1 MKFREWAPWT
11 VGVLAAIALAALRLD
26 LLHAGPDLDGD
37 AYGHAIIGRT
47 LLANPTDLRQHWVWL
62 PLWHFCYAGL
72 HLLGGGLQ
80 AMRKIDVA
88 LSSLQP
94 LLLVAALAPAKKR
107 DSSPELSTGEI
118 LGSGASPRRDDVRAL
133 AVRCLAPL
141 LLLLFPFAIE
151 HGQTGE
157 PEPLFAALLLG
168 AVVLVDR
175 PGLGGHLLAAVL
187 LSLAC
192 VLRYEAWSTL
202 PAFGLAALL
211 YAAPS
216 RKVAGTDGGEEPA
229 KARAAYTRFLA
240 VIVPGMTIIAWIFAH
255 RAQYGEFFAFA
266 KENAKFVESA
276 RKSGVGVLDP
286 FYKGITWYP
295 IRLPWHQLGPLVG
308 FAFVGGAGYCA
319 PLRRRAERREGLAFA
334 IVGPALLA
342 FITWG
347 WVRGQHLGL
356 LRHFFAVLPFYAA
369 LLAHGIVA
377 FVAFLA
383 RRLPLAIV
391 VRGRPLRAWTGASVA
406 VAIVASLTAY
416 SVMEKVI
423 PHQVNLRLIHQNAWK
438 EERIAADILRRERP
452 VRIFCDVA
460 QTEVLSGFHG
470 EEFSRAWVFDVDA
483 AWVDEEAAKGKVLIV
498 APKDHFGK
506 LTGVGEVLYEGE
518 RLRVVRVPGKLP
530 AP

>member
-1 MKFREWAPWT
+1 MKFRQWAPWIS
-11 VGVLAAIALAALRLD
+11 GVVAAVVLAALRLD
-26 LLHAGPDLDGD
+26 LLRAGPDLDGD

-72 HLLGGGLQ
+72 HLLGGGLE
-80 AMRKIDVA
+80 AMRKIDVG

-94 LLLVAALAPAKKR
+94 LLLVAALSPQKKGDLSAPISAK
-107 DSSPELSTGEI
+107 EL
-118 LGSGASPRRDDVRAL
+118 RAL

-141 LLLLFPFAIE
+141 LLILFPFAIE

-175 PGLGGHLLAAVL
+175 RSRVGHLVAGLL

-202 PAFGLAALL
+202 PAFALAALA
-211 YAAPS
+211 Y
-216 RKVAGTDGGEEPA
+216 RVVARRTIPPGSS
-229 KARAAYTRFLA
+229 ARGMYTRFLA
-240 VIVPGMTIIAWIFAH
+240 ILLPGLTIVAWIFAH

-276 RKSGVGVLDP
+276 RKSGVGTLDP
-286 FYKGITWYP
+286 FYKGITWYA
-295 IRLPWHQLGPLVG
+295 IRLPWHQLGPFVG
-308 FAFVGGAGYCA
+308 FAFLGVVGYAA
-319 PLRRRAERREGLAFA
+319 PLRLRAERREGLAFA
-334 IVGPALLA
+334 LVGTALLA

-369 LLAHGIVA
+369 LLAHGVVA
-377 FVAFLA
+377 FVAFAA
-383 RRLPLAIV
+383 RRLPLAV
-391 VRGRPLRAWTGASVA
+391 VIGGRPLRALTGALVGT
-406 VAIVASLTAY
+406 AIVGALATY
-416 SVMEKVI
+416 TVIEKVV
-423 PHQVNLRLIHQNAWK
+423 PHQVNLRLIHRNAWR
-438 EERIAADILRRERP
+438 EERIAADLLRREKP

-460 QTEVLSGFHG
+460 QTEVLSGLHG
-470 EEFSRAWVFDVDA
+470 EEFSRAWVFDVDT
-483 AWVDEEAAKGKVLIV
+483 AWVHEEAAKGKVLVV

-518 RLRVVRVPGKLP
+518 RLRVVRFAAT
-530 AP
+530 APPTGL